1 MTSTPLLEAR
11 GLTKRFDQFFA
22 VQEVDLAV
30 RPGEVLALLGPNG
43 AGKTTTIRML
53 ASILRPSAGWAK
65 VAGFDVVRDAV
76 EVRRRVGLLTEHH
89 GLYTRMR
96 AEEYLVFFGRT
107 YGLDPR
113 EIRRRAGDLL
123 ETYGLSEVRTRRLG
137 EYSKGMRQKLALV
150 RCLLHD
156 PAVLLLDEP
165 TSAMDPAS
173 ARQVRTGIQ
182 ALRSDDRSVVVCTH
196 NLAEAEML
204 ADQIAII
211 WRGRIRACDTSAR
224 LKQAFLGDPAQEL
237 RLAVPLPDHLGF
249 LPPGARLIAR
259 GQDMI
264 RYTTQNPDQT
274 NPELL
279 RRLAESGIPVLTLSD
294 VGRTLEDVYLRVVDE
309 AAAEERR
316 AA

>member
-1 MTSTPLLEAR
+1 MTPPPLLEAR
-11 GLTKRFDQFFA
+11 GLTKRFDQFLA

-30 RPGEVLALLGPNG
+30 HPGEVLALLGPNG

-65 VAGFDVVRDAV
+65 VAGFDVVQDAV

-89 GLYTRMR
+89 GLYTRMK

-107 YGLDPR
+107 YGLEARD
-113 EIRRRAGDLL
+113 IRRRAGELL

-182 ALRSDDRSVVVCTH
+182 TLRTHDRSVIVCTH

-237 RLAVPLPDHLGF
+237 RLAVPLPDDLGF
-249 LPPGARLIAR
+249 LPPEARPLAR
-259 GQDMI
+259 GRDWI
-264 RYTTQNPDQT
+264 RYSTPNPQQT
-274 NPELL
+274 NPALL
-279 RRLAESGIPVLTLSD
+279 RSLAESGIPALTLSD

-309 AAAEERR
+309 AAGEERR

>member
-1 MTSTPLLEAR
+1 MTPPPLLEAR
-11 GLTKRFDQFFA
+11 GLTKRFDQFLA

-30 RPGEVLALLGPNG
+30 RSGEVLALLGPNG

-65 VAGFDVVRDAV
+65 VAGFDVVQDAV

-107 YGLDPR
+107 YGLDAR
-113 EIRRRAGDLL
+113 DIRRRAGELL

-173 ARQVRTGIQ
+173 ARQVRAGIQ
-182 ALRSDDRSVVVCTH
+182 ALRSDDRSVIVCTH
-196 NLAEAEML
+196 NLAEAELL

-211 WRGRIRACDTSAR
+211 WRGRIRACDTPAR

-237 RLAVPLPDHLGF
+237 RLAVPLPEDLRF
-249 LPPGARLIAR
+249 LPPGARLVAR
-259 GQDMI
+259 GLDMI
-264 RYTTQNPDQT
+264 RYTTQNPVET
-274 NPELL
+274 NPALL
-279 RRLAESGIPVLTLSD
+279 RRLADAGIPVLSLSD
-294 VGRTLEDVYLRVVDE
+294 VGRTLEEVYLRVVDE
-309 AAAEERR
+309 AAEEERR

>member
-1 MTSTPLLEAR
+1 MTPAPLLEAH
-11 GLTKRFDQFFA
+11 GLTKRFDEFLA
-22 VQEVDLAV
+22 VHGVDLAV

-65 VAGFDVVRDAV
+65 VAGFDVVQDAV

-96 AEEYLVFFGRT
+96 AQEYLVFFGRT
-107 YGLDPR
+107 YGLAGN
-113 EIRRRAGDLL
+113 EIRRRAGELL
-123 ETYGLSEVRTRRLG
+123 DTYGLSEVLGRRLG

-182 ALRSDDRSVVVCTH
+182 GLRSDDRSVIVCTH

-237 RLAVPLPDHLGF
+237 RLAVPLPEDLGF
-249 LPPGARLIAR
+249 LPPEARLVAR
-259 GQDMI
+259 GPDMI
-264 RYTTQNPDQT
+264 RYTTRDPQRT
-274 NPELL
+274 NPALL
-279 RRLAESGIPVLTLSD
+279 RRLAEAGIPVLTLSD

-309 AAAEERR
+309 AADEERR